1 MDNNEISITG
11 FDKDRSVHFMATWE
25 CFSKLVFNLS
35 KQPNE
40 EWIDIFQ
47 NKAKKYFNKAIMH
60 NFTFNDKSIIIS
72 ETDVYIQD
80 LQDYVN
86 DLKNTINIAND
97 FMNNEKELNQQ
108 RIDSFNSTLDN
119 LSF

>member
-1 MDNNEISITG
+1 MDNNEVFITS

-25 CFSKLVFNLS
+25 CFSTLVFHLS

-40 EWIDIFQ
+40 EWIEIFQ
-47 NKAKKYFNKAIMH
+47 DKAKPYFNKAIIH
-60 NFTFNDKSIIIS
+60 KFTFNDKSVIIS

-80 LQDYVN
+80 LQDYVD
-86 DLKNTINIAND
+86 DLKKTINIANE
-97 FMNNEKELNQQ
+97 FMKGKEELAQQ
-108 RIDSFNSTLDN
+108 QIDKFNSTIDN